1 METAH
6 EIIAYLEAK
15 LYETIEIC
23 KYMEERQHEDYGK
36 YLQRLYVLEE
46 ILQDIDT

>member
-1 METAH
+1 MKTVQ

-15 LYETIEIC
+15 LDETIGIC
-23 KYMEERQHEDYGK
+23 KYMEARQHEDYGK